1 MQAVS
6 QSSFMVYHGS
16 SRASL
21 VVNTVKNLPVMWET
35 QVQSLGQEGPQG
47 KGVLQYSCLENSMDR
62 GAWKATVDEIANSGH
77 NWSTNTFTFMA
88 HHCHLFFS
96 VLYLGNIIQ
105 IQGASLVAQWL
116 RICLQ
121 CRRCRFNPWV
131 RKIPWKRAWQSTPVF
146 LPGESHG
153 LRSLVVYSS

>member
-1 MQAVS
+1 
-6 QSSFMVYHGS
+6 MVYHGS

-21 VVNTVKNLPVMWET
+21 VFNTVKNLSAMWET

-77 NWSTNTFTFMA
+77 NWATNTFTFMA

-105 IQGASLVAQWL
+105 LQGASLVAQW
-116 RICLQ
+116 
-121 CRRCRFNPWV
+121 
-131 RKIPWKRAWQSTPVF
+131 
-146 LPGESHG
+146 
-153 LRSLVVYSS
+153 